1 MEEQVKELNAIR
13 QTDPDPML
21 TLGTWLGRRQA
32 FGMIANRCT
41 AADAECLKAMRDT
54 GEYKK
59 MGLTWEDFCEQRAGL
74 SRRHADRLIKHL
86 EEFGAN
92 YFRLSELMEIS
103 HETYRLIAGAVSEDG
118 IEHGGEK
125 IPMTRVNRKRVMAA
139 VEAMRGK
146 EKVKTVPSGEALL
159 KRLETLLGDAGS
171 LGPRERLV
179 LIGMLDA
186 GARRL
191 SKVGE

>member
-1 MEEQVKELNAIR
+1 MEENVKELNATG

-54 GEYKK
+54 GEYKTL
-59 MGLTWEDFCEQRAGL
+59 GLTWEDFCEQKAGL
-74 SRRHADRLIKHL
+74 SRRHADRLINHL
-86 EEFGAN
+86 EEFGSN

-103 HETYRLIAGAVSEDG
+103 HATYRLIAGAVSEDG
-118 IEHGGEK
+118 IEYGGEK

-146 EKVKTVPSGEALL
+146 EKGKAAPSGDALL
-159 KRLETLLGDAGS
+159 KRLEGLLADAGS
-171 LGPRERLV
+171 LAPRERLV

>member
-1 MEEQVKELNAIR
+1 MEEQVKELNAAG
-13 QTDPDPML
+13 QADAEGLL
-21 TLGTWLGRRQA
+21 TLGRWLGRRQA

-41 AADAECLKAMRDT
+41 AADAECLKAMRDS
-54 GEYKK
+54 GEYKRL
-59 MGLTWEDFCEQRAGL
+59 GLSWDDFCEKKAGI
-74 SRRHADRLIKHL
+74 SRRHAGRLIKHL
-86 EEFGAN
+86 EEFGSN

-103 HETYRLIAGAVSEDG
+103 HATYRLIAGAVSDDG
-118 IEHGGEK
+118 IEYGGEK
-125 IPMTRVNRKRVMAA
+125 IPMTPVNRQRVMAV

-146 EKVKTVPSGEALL
+146 EKGKAAPSGDALL
-159 KRLETLLGDAGS
+159 KRLEGLLADAGS

-186 GARRL
+186 GAIRL

>member
-1 MEEQVKELNAIR
+1 MEEQVKELNAAG
-13 QTDPDPML
+13 QADAEGLL
-21 TLGTWLGRRQA
+21 TLGRWLGRRQA

-41 AADAECLKAMRDT
+41 AADAECLKAMRDS
-54 GEYKK
+54 GEYTRL
-59 MGLTWEDFCEQRAGL
+59 GLSWDDFCEKKAGI
-74 SRRHADRLIKHL
+74 SRRHAGRLIKHL
-86 EEFGAN
+86 EEFGSN

-103 HETYRLIAGAVSEDG
+103 HATYRLIAGAVSDDG
-118 IEHGGEK
+118 IEYGGEK
-125 IPMTRVNRKRVMAA
+125 ISMIPVNRNRVIEA
-139 VEAMRGK
+139 VEAMNGK
-146 EKVKTVPSGEALL
+146 EKTKAEDSAEVLDGLL
-159 KRLETLLGDAGS
+159 ADAGL